1 MLYII
6 TSPHVYST
14 LQAEIDRAILES
26 KISSPVVTD
35 NEARELP
42 YLQAVVKEGFRI
54 FPPGTGLM
62 AKQVPPG
69 GDKINGAFVPAG
81 TKIGV
86 NMWALLRRKDVFGVD
101 SEVFRPERWLE
112 ASAEDLQKMETVSE
126 LVWGYGKYV
135 CLGKSVALIELN
147 KIFVE
152 VNTHREASFE
162 QFELPAAGTYMLY
175 ISEADRFGSCF
186 GISTGSLWI
195 RPSR

>member
-14 LQAEIDRAILES
+14 LQAEIDHAVLES
-26 KISSPVVTD
+26 KISSPVVT
-35 NEARELP
+35 NKEARELP
-42 YLQAVVKEGFRI
+42 YLQAVIKEGLRI

-62 AKQVPPG
+62 AKKVPPE
-69 GDKINGAFVPAG
+69 GDRINGVFLPAG

-86 NMWALLRRKDVFGVD
+86 NMWALLRRKDVFGDD
-101 SEVFRPERWLE
+101 SDVFRPERWLE
-112 ASAEDLQKMETVSE
+112 ASFEELQKMETVSE

-152 VNTHREASFE
+152 VSPHSGALFD
-162 QFELPAAGTYMLY
+162 QFHFPAVVRL
-175 ISEADRFGSCF
+175 ID
-186 GISTGSLWI
+186 
-195 RPSR
+195 